1 MPGGRGG
8 RMSRKILVTGPPG
21 CGKTT
26 VVRKVAEILGEN
38 AAGFYTEEIRDAKK
52 QRIGFRVVTLDGK
65 RGELADKI
73 SGRGPQVGSYRVNV
87 ESFERVALPSLEM
100 EEGRI
105 LIVDEI
111 GKMECFSETFVRRVQ
126 EILQAGSPFLAT
138 IPLRGGGDF
147 LEEIRRQRDAKTFT
161 VTPEN
166 RETLPAQIAAMLSAL
181 VKEGND

>member
-1 MPGGRGG
+1 MG
-8 RMSRKILVTGPPG
+8 RMPRKILVTGPPG

-26 VVRKVAEILGEN
+26 VIRRVAGILGER

-65 RGELADKI
+65 HGELADKV
-73 SGRGPQVGSYRVNV
+73 SGRGPQVASYRVNV
-87 ESFERVALPSLEM
+87 GSFERVALPSLEM

-111 GKMECFSETFVRRVQ
+111 GKMECFSKKFIRRVR
-126 EILQAGSPFLAT
+126 EILQTDSPVLAT
-138 IPLRGGGDF
+138 IPFQGGGAF
-147 LEEIRRQRDAKTFT
+147 LEEIRSMRDVKTFP

-166 RETLPAQIAAMLSAL
+166 RETLPAQIAAMLSAH
-181 VKEGND
+181 VKERKG